1 MDEQTLIGLY
11 WERSQEAIAQTDRM
25 YGPLCRKIAGKFLH
39 HAEDV
44 EECVNDTYFALWNAI
59 PPARPAHF
67 PSFLAKVARNQA
79 LKRLE
84 QLTAAKRNT
93 EADLSFEELS
103 QCLGTASSS
112 EEQLDELALRQAI
125 TAFLQ
130 QQTKENRIIFIRRYF
145 FVDSIQEVAAHC
157 GISRS
162 KVKSSLLRT
171 RQKLKHYLIQ
181 EGFFV

>member
-1 MDEQTLIGLY
+1 MDDQSVIGLY
-11 WERSQEAIAQTDRM
+11 WARSQEAIKQTDRI
-25 YGPLCRKIAGKFLH
+25 YGPLCRKIASKFLRS
-39 HAEDV
+39 AEDV

-59 PPARPAHF
+59 PPAKPAHF

-84 QLTAAKRNT
+84 HLTAAKRCT

-103 QCLGTASSS
+103 QCLGTASS
-112 EEQLDELALRQAI
+112 EEDRLDELVLRQTI

-130 QQTKENRIIFIRRYF
+130 QQTRENRVIFIRRYF
-145 FVDSIQEVAAHC
+145 FLDSVQEVAAHC
-157 GISRS
+157 GISQS

-171 RQKLKHYLIQ
+171 RQKLKNHLIK
-181 EGFFV
+181 EGLFV